1 MNNIVAQLVKLRNE
15 DETAWLKTG
24 KEILEYYFAVSG
36 QTVKDMLYEEFNRLD
51 KEIAE
56 SNERQKKYT

>member
-1 MNNIVAQLVKLRNE
+1 MNNIVEQLVKLRNE

-24 KEILEYYFAVSG
+24 NEILEYYFAASG
-36 QTVKDMLYEEFNRLD
+36 QTVKDMLYEEFNRLA